1 MRYVV
6 AAAISLILLA
16 ILVPVV
22 FVVPRLEARWSQQ
35 GKALSSFQIAL
46 LDASH
51 FLGRSVLWLWPP
63 AVALPF
69 VVAFVVGR
77 AKKRARP

>member
-16 ILVPVV
+16 ILVPFV
-22 FVVPRLEARWSQQ
+22 FVVPRFEATWAQQ
-35 GKALSSFQIAL
+35 GKALSSFQMIL
-46 LDASH
+46 LDASN
-51 FLGRSVLWLWPP
+51 FLKGSLWWLWPP
-63 AVALPF
+63 AAVLSF

-77 AKKRARP
+77 VKTSTRP